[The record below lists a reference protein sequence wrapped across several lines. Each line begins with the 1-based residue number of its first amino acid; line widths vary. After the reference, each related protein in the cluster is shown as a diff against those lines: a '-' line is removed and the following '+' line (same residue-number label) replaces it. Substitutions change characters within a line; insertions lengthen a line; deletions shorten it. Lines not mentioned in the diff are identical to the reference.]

1 MNQIRSLRKAKGM
14 SQRQLAD
21 ALGVNQS
28 TVDRYEKGLIALSL
42 TMALKIIAVLGCTM
56 SQLTGQDIACPNY
69 SRKEVRAP

>member
-28 TVDRYEKGLIALSL
+28 TVDRYEKGLIEPSL
-42 TMALKIIAVLGCTM
+42 TMALKIIAVLDCTM
-56 SQLTGQDIACPNY
+56 SQLTGQDIA
-69 SRKEVRAP
+69 

>member
-28 TVDRYEKGLIALSL
+28 TVDRYEKGLIELSL

-56 SQLTGQDIACPNY
+56 SQLTGQDIA
-69 SRKEVRAP
+69 